1 MTLWNETK
9 SVPESRAM
17 VWLSY
22 KKVKANGGSW
32 GIDQIRMELFDAARS
47 KHLYKLMNRMASGS
61 YLPPPVKEVEI
72 PKKEGKVRGLGIPT
86 IADREAQE

>member
-1 MTLWNETK
+1 
-9 SVPESRAM
+9 M